1 MTPLLAAFAGVTG
14 VSIGSFLNVVI
25 YRVPRALSV
34 VHPPSACPGCGMHI
48 RGRDNVPVLSWLALG
63 RRCREC
69 RMPIS
74 ARYPLVEVL
83 TGIAF
88 VLVALFFAPAIASA
102 RGGAAATGAVLQL
115 LAFLVL
121 AGVSVA
127 LSAIDFE
134 LRRLPNRILLF
145 TGAAGAALLVPAALL
160 SGRPESLVS
169 ALIGAVGS
177 FAFYL
182 LLALISPRGMGMGD
196 VKLAGVLGLYLGALG
211 WAQLAVGVMAAFAVG
226 AIAGA
231 IVLIARRSLADRRV
245 PFGPWMFIGAWIG
258 IVGGEAIASGYLAA
272 VGLG

>member
-1 MTPLLAAFAGVTG
+1 MMPLLATFAGVTG
-14 VSIGSFLNVVI
+14 LSIGSFLNVVI

-34 VHPPSACPGCGMHI
+34 VNPPSACPGCGMHI
-48 RGRDNVPVLSWLALG
+48 RGRDNVPVVSWLALG

-74 ARYPLVEVL
+74 ARYPLIEVL

-88 VLVALFFAPAIASA
+88 VLVALFFAPAIARA
-102 RGGAAATGAVLQL
+102 QGAAEIVGAVLEL

-121 AGVSVA
+121 VAVTVA

-134 LRRLPNRILLF
+134 LRRLPNRILAF
-145 TGAAGAALLVPAALL
+145 AFVAGVVLLVPAVLL
-160 SGRPESLVS
+160 AGRPDLLVS
-169 ALIGAVGS
+169 AAVGAVGS
-177 FAFYL
+177 LAFYL

-211 WAQLAVGVMAAFAVG
+211 WAQLAVGVIAAFAVG

-245 PFGPWMFIGAWIG
+245 PFGPWMFAGAWIG
-258 IVGGEAIASGYLAA
+258 IVGGEAIAAGYLAA